1 MSAALTFT
9 APPPGL
15 SPLTDFKLTA
25 IEGAAG
31 LYSLTTQDAAGI
43 RLFLLDAAVYL
54 PDYRPVV
61 TETQLQEVGLSEPA
75 DCDVLVVAKPGE
87 TKTTVN
93 LMAPIILNRATG
105 SCTQVILD
113 GQGWELDAELSLA

>member
-15 SPLTDFKLTA
+15 SPLTDFELTA
-25 IEGAAG
+25 VEEAAG
-31 LYSLTTQDAAGI
+31 LYTLTPREASAI

-61 TETQLQEVGLSEPA
+61 TDAQLQELRLTEPA
-75 DCDVLVVAKPGE
+75 DCDVLVVAKPGDA
-87 TKTTVN
+87 KTTVN
-93 LMAPIILNRATG
+93 LMAPIILNRSTG

-113 GQGWELDAELSLA
+113 GQGWELDAELPLA